1 MSYYERLSREYGEF
15 GNSGVSRSLDQAK
28 NLSQE
33 AEQKS
38 SNLITTLRGK
48 EMGDYGKLVAEKLGS
63 KYVQG
68 KVLGGIKK
76 YYTDPKRAKLDSDAE
91 AMRTRGAGK
100 GQEAEDI
107 YSRGQDRMSQGT
119 NADGSLTADR
129 GASIRGE
136 LDQNVKFRDGDILP
150 ETAINDSEGAYAGI
164 TKVSNA
170 NSERFNALDADSQD
184 AVKAS
189 IRANPSWRSTS
200 DINADRQAGTITR
213 EQAENQ
219 RLNSKMVEQDAI
231 GDGEEES
238 STVLRGANPMTGT
251 GMGGTEGRQVV
262 GQMGDD
268 ATQSALLDRTT
279 GLSQS
284 EQATADALTGEEI
297 TAEAGA
303 TALTG
308 ATVAETALTA
318 IPVIGEIVGLGLG
331 LGEGIKDTIDT
342 AKNVAKQTADMKA
355 DDMNINNT
363 VKYAGYNRPNFGSM
377 ALPSFDTS
385 KSTALLQE

>member
-48 EMGDYGKLVAEKLGS
+48 EMGDYGKLIGEKVG
-63 KYVQG
+63 G
-68 KVLGGIKK
+68 KFVMDKLTAGAKK
-76 YYTDPKRAKLDSDAE
+76 YGIDPKRIKLNNEAD

-107 YSRGQDRMSQGT
+107 YSKGQERISQGT

-129 GASIRGE
+129 GLSVRGD
-136 LDQNVKFRDGDILP
+136 LDQNIKFREGDILP
-150 ETAINDSEGAYAGI
+150 EDAIRDPDGVFSGI
-164 TKVSNA
+164 TKVSNSNKA
-170 NSERFNALDADSQD
+170 RFNALDEDTQAS
-184 AVKAS
+184 VKTATK
-189 IRANPSWRSTS
+189 ANPSWRSTT
-200 DINADRQAGTITR
+200 DIKNDYQAGTITK
-213 EQAENQ
+213 EQAETQ

-231 GDGEEES
+231 GDGEQQS
-238 STVLRGANPMTGT
+238 STVLRGANPMTGART
-251 GMGGTEGRQVV
+251 GGTAGRDVT
-262 GQMGDD
+262 GQMGDTVD
-268 ATQSALLDRTT
+268 ETLDRTT
-279 GLSQS
+279 GLSRTEQS
-284 EQATADALTGEEI
+284 TADALTGEEI

-308 ATVAETALTA
+308 ATVAESVLTA

-331 LGEGIKDTIDT
+331 LGEGIKDTAET
-342 AKNVAKQTADMKA
+342 SKNVAKQTLNMKA